1 MEGAKQSFR
10 DQISME
16 GTNATGTLPNRQQT
30 SATPSPRA
38 TYTPSTKTTVPFG
51 KQWFQSTISCQ
62 IGWIWISACDGGD
75 VCNWSLARSAAHV
88 LDAKPE
94 GDVHS
99 IHSNPFNLTSFIP
112 SHFHAVRDE
121 ARGGSVANP
130 VPTPS
135 ASKQPVLSGGFV
147 ANPVQKPRFGL
158 TCVPRCPD

>member
-10 DQISME
+10 DQIPME

-99 IHSNPFNLTSFIP
+99 ILSNPFDLTTFIP
-112 SHFHAVRDE
+112 SQTDLHRCQHFVPISDDRLHT
-121 ARGGSVANP
+121 ARVERRSRGFPG
-130 VPTPS
+130 TPRTS
-135 ASKQPVLSGGFV
+135 PRTLS
-147 ANPVQKPRFGL
+147 
-158 TCVPRCPD
+158 TS